1 MKNKLWIPN
10 WTVHH
15 NLRKKLC
22 VSQNCLVI
30 KSTKIICVK
39 FLNLTEELI
48 QSDKVCHLS
57 AYLLT

>member
-1 MKNKLWIPN
+1 MKNKLWISN
-10 WTVHH
+10 WTVHRS
-15 NLRKKLC
+15 LRKKFY
-22 VSQNCLVI
+22 VSQNCLII
-30 KSTKIICVK
+30 KSAKIICVK